1 MEKLYYSYDMF
12 KIDALELSFLCKDF
26 TSDAILGI
34 ARGGLTLSHFMS
46 QALSQRNVF
55 TLNTIS
61 YDGRIQKDNVEV
73 FNIPSLEKFRKVLI
87 VDDIIDSGKTIEK
100 VMTLLKN
107 SYPNIEFK
115 VASLFYKEEASV
127 KPDFTINKA
136 DKWIDFFWE
145 VDFDLKE
152 KNDY

>member
-1 MEKLYYSYDMF
+1 MF
-12 KIDALELSFLCKDF
+12 KNDALKLSFLSKDF
-26 TSDAILGI
+26 AADAILAI
-34 ARGGLTLSHFMS
+34 ARGGLTLSHYMS
-46 QALSQRNVF
+46 QVLNQRNVF
-55 TLNTIS
+55 TINTIS
-61 YDGRIQKDNVEV
+61 YDGRTQKDKVEV
-73 FNIPSLEKFRKVLI
+73 FNVPNLEKFRNVLI

-100 VMTLLKN
+100 VMIILKN

>member
-1 MEKLYYSYDMF
+1 MF

-115 VASLFYKEEASV
+115 VASLFYKEDALV
-127 KPDFTINKA
+127 RPDFTINKA

-145 VDFDLKE
+145 VDLDLKD
-152 KNDY
+152 KN

>member
-1 MEKLYYSYDMF
+1 MEKIYYSYDMF

-26 TSDAILGI
+26 ASDAILGI

-107 SYPNIEFK
+107 SHPNIEFK
-115 VASLFYKEEASV
+115 VASLFYKEDALV
-127 KPDFTINKA
+127 RPDFTINKA

-145 VDFDLKE
+145 VDLDLKD
-152 KNDY
+152 KN

>member
-1 MEKLYYSYDMF
+1 MF
-12 KIDALELSFLCKDF
+12 KIDALELSFLCKNF

-73 FNIPSLEKFRKVLI
+73 FNIPSLEKFKKVLI

-107 SYPNIEFK
+107 SHPNIEFK
-115 VASLFYKEEASV
+115 VASLFYKEDALV

-145 VDFDLKE
+145 VDLDLKD
-152 KNDY
+152 KN

>member
-1 MEKLYYSYDMF
+1 MF

-55 TLNTIS
+55 ILNTIS

-115 VASLFYKEEASV
+115 VASLFYKEDALV
-127 KPDFTINKA
+127 RPDFTINKA

-145 VDFDLKE
+145 VDLDLKD
-152 KNDY
+152 KN

>member
-26 TSDAILGI
+26 TLDAILGI

-46 QALSQRNVF
+46 QALNQRNVF

-115 VASLFYKEEASV
+115 VASLFYKEDALV
-127 KPDFTINKA
+127 RPDFTINKA

-145 VDFDLKE
+145 VDLDLKD
-152 KNDY
+152 KN

>member
-1 MEKLYYSYDMF
+1 MF
-12 KIDALELSFLCKDF
+12 KIDALELSFLCKNF

-46 QALSQRNVF
+46 QVLNQRNVF

-107 SYPNIEFK
+107 SHPNIEFK
-115 VASLFYKEEASV
+115 VASLFYKEDALV
-127 KPDFTINKA
+127 RPDFTINKA

-145 VDFDLKE
+145 VDLDLKD
-152 KNDY
+152 KN

>member
-1 MEKLYYSYDMF
+1 MF
-12 KIDALELSFLCKDF
+12 KIDALELSFLCKNF

-55 TLNTIS
+55 ILNTIS

-100 VMTLLKN
+100 VMILLKKG
-107 SYPNIEFK
+107 YPNIEFK
-115 VASLFYKEEASV
+115 VASLFYKEDALV
-127 KPDFTINKA
+127 RPDFTINKA

-145 VDFDLKE
+145 VDLDLKD
-152 KNDY
+152 KN

>member
-1 MEKLYYSYDMF
+1 MF

-55 TLNTIS
+55 ILNTIS

-107 SYPNIEFK
+107 SHPNIEFK
-115 VASLFYKEEASV
+115 VASLFYKEDALV

-145 VDFDLKE
+145 VDLDLKD
-152 KNDY
+152 KN